1 MDKVLTIAVPA
12 YKIENYLI
20 KCVESMTKIQDKE
33 RLDILVIDDG
43 SPDRT
48 GELSD
53 KLALKYPECV
63 RVIHQENKGHGGA
76 INTAIGEAKG
86 RYFKVVDGDDWVDH
100 SALEEL
106 VDCLEKAD
114 EDVLFHDYVEIYE
127 KIRKKRRFSLP
138 FQAAKTFKIS
148 ELKRTDFLAMHSF
161 VYKTALLKA
170 MPVRI
175 DEHCYY
181 VDLEYS
187 LCPLWWA
194 KSFCYEPL
202 PVYQY
207 RLEREGQ
214 SVSPEGF
221 RKHVKDHE
229 RVLFT
234 LVDFYKTYCE
244 NAGEVSGEPT
254 GEASDGPTGEASDKP
269 PTGMGRKYMAYQ
281 IADRYLRHILKCCRY
296 LDGKKGS
303 VSSYLKNMDEKM
315 KASSPYL
322 YDYLLQEESRKGS
335 LSNLQL
341 RLLRGTGFK
350 IWPLV
355 RLKWKFTGK

>member
-1 MDKVLTIAVPA
+1 MDKILTIAIPA
-12 YKIENYLI
+12 YRIENYII
-20 KCVESMTKIQDKE
+20 KCVESIIRITGRE
-33 RLDILVIDDG
+33 RLDVLVIDDG
-43 SPDRT
+43 STDRT
-48 GELSD
+48 GVLAD

-76 INTAIGEAKG
+76 INTGIREAAG
-86 RYFKVVDGDDWVDH
+86 RYFKVVDGDDWVD
-100 SALEEL
+100 SKALEEL
-106 VDCLEKAD
+106 IDCLEKAD
-114 EDVLFHDYVEIYE
+114 EDVIFHDYTEIYE
-127 KIRKKRRFSLP
+127 KIRKKRRFSLS
-138 FQAAKTFKIS
+138 FQAQKTLEIS
-148 ELKRTDFLAMHSF
+148 GLKPADFLAMHGF
-161 VYKTALLKA
+161 IYKTELLKA

-194 KSFCYEPL
+194 KDFRYEPL
-202 PVYQY
+202 SVYQY

-229 RVLFT
+229 KVLFT

-244 NAGEVSGEPT
+244 KEEKTAQDSPQRC
-254 GEASDGPTGEASDKP
+254 DKE
-269 PTGMGRKYMAYQ
+269 YMAHQ

-296 LDGKKGS
+296 LDPKNDS
-303 VSSYLKNMDEKM
+303 VSSYLRDVDKKM
-315 KASSPYL
+315 KESSPYL
-322 YDYLLQEESRKGS
+322 YDYLLQEEGRKGS
-335 LSNLQL
+335 LSDLQL
-341 RLLRGTGFK
+341 CLLRASGFR

-355 RLKWKFTGK
+355 RLKWKLMRK

>member
-1 MDKVLTIAVPA
+1 MDKVLTIAIPA
-12 YKIENYLI
+12 YRIENYII
-20 KCVESMTKIQDKE
+20 KCVESMTRIRAGE

-43 SPDRT
+43 SPDKT

-76 INTAIGEAKG
+76 INTAIDEAKG

-100 SALEEL
+100 NALEKL
-106 VDCLEKAD
+106 TDCLEKAD

-138 FQAAKTFKIS
+138 LQTAKTLKIN
-148 ELKRTDFLAMHSF
+148 ELKHTDFLAMHSF

-187 LCPLWWA
+187 LCPLWCA
-194 KSFCYEPL
+194 KSFRYEPY

-244 NAGEVSGEPT
+244 NDK
-254 GEASDGPTGEASDKP
+254 EASGHPLE
-269 PTGMGRKYMAYQ
+269 GMDQEYMAYQ
-281 IADRYLRHILKCCRY
+281 IADRYLRHILKCCRH
-296 LDGKKGS
+296 LEGKKGS
-303 VSSYLKNMDEKM
+303 VSSYLRNVDEKI
-315 KASSPYL
+315 KESSPYL

-341 RLLRGTGFK
+341 RLLRATGFG

-355 RLKWKFTGK
+355 RLKWKLTGK